1 MAEMVVLSSLGQLEQ
16 FKNEK
21 GFIEIVTR
29 GKNKKYNTFKN
40 VVIENLGKGQ
50 GQESELLGKVLS
62 KLDKN
67 ADLSK
72 KNFDMLKNVSKLSQL
87 NVLLSGLNLCAT
99 CAGFAIMYSKLDQM
113 SGQINQVMGLIK
125 KGNDVQADYEFK
137 KVISEHANMLDSR
150 KTKKYYT
157 EEQMR
162 KLVDDEYNVLNML
175 IDVYRKDLS
184 EDNESLIF
192 SIYSL
197 ASMLAVSIRYFDE
210 LYYTNNKEAI
220 GDGDVWHSSHDNWMS
235 VFDKLSSDEFVKKLQ
250 DHGVLELNLSTV
262 EADQYYTSLFSQVKE
277 LAEDI
282 EDNQTLIQML
292 DSEELLAE
300 YKECIDK
307 EVSKEIREAFEQTEG
322 VMENEEV
329 VNALQD
335 TMKQMALSF

>member
-1 MAEMVVLSSLGQLEQ
+1 MADMIRLRCLEELKQ
-16 FKNEK
+16 FMNEK
-21 GFIEIVTR
+21 GFIEVVTR
-29 GKNKKYNTFKN
+29 DKKKRYKTFKN
-40 VVIENLGKGQ
+40 VFIENLGKGQ
-50 GQESELLGKVLS
+50 EQESELLGKVLN
-62 KLDKN
+62 KMN
-67 ADLSK
+67 ENVNLSK
-72 KNFDMLKNVSKLSQL
+72 KNFNMLKGLTKLSQL
-87 NVLLSGLNLCAT
+87 NVLLSGANLCAT

-125 KGNDVQADYEFK
+125 KGNDVQANYEFK

-175 IDVYRKDLS
+175 IDVYDKELS

-192 SIYSL
+192 SIFSL

-235 VFDKLSSDEFVKKLQ
+235 VFDKLSSDDFTQKLQ
-250 DHGVLELNLSTV
+250 DHAILEMNLLTV
-262 EADQYYTSLFSQVKE
+262 EADQYYTSLNDQIKE

-292 DSEELLAE
+292 DSEELMSE
-300 YKECIDK
+300 YSSYIDS
-307 EVSKEIREAFEQTEG
+307 EVGKEIKDAFDQTEG
-322 VMENEEV
+322 AMENEEV
-329 VNALQD
+329 VNALQE
-335 TMKQMALSF
+335 TMRLMAISV